1 MIFKKRK
8 IQKIISLHKDEIAD
22 LEDEYREK
30 LKLLKIEADNHLD
43 KEITKY
49 KEKLAKEQNQKA
61 DAEKQKLQ
69 TKHDKEIKH
78 LINEYEKQKILELE
92 KLEKKFRDS
101 DVFTKKLQKY
111 FSDELGR
118 EYQDVSFKELEEDL
132 KNDLKEIVYEIND
145 LNKQV
150 DDSKDKLLQFNEL
163 AKEINYLEEEIG
175 IKRNE
180 LYEIKQAI
188 KELKKEGN

>member
-1 MIFKKRK
+1 M
-8 IQKIISLHKDEIAD
+8 
-22 LEDEYREK
+22 
-30 LKLLKIEADNHLD
+30 
-43 KEITKY
+43 
-49 KEKLAKEQNQKA
+49 
-61 DAEKQKLQ
+61 
-69 TKHDKEIKH
+69 
-78 LINEYEKQKILELE
+78 INEYEKQKILELE

-118 EYQDVSFKELEEDL
+118 EYQDVSFKELEENL